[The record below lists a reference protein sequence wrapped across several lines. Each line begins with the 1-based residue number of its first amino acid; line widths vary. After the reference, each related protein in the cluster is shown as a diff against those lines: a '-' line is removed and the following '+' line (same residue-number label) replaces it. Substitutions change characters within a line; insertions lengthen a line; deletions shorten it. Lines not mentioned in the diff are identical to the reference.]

1 MVSLSWCIRQ
11 GTRGE
16 GDGDADYL
24 PPPLLERCYSI
35 VAEEDD
41 RKKEESVAKA
51 LSKCGYPPWTIDR
64 VKQDI
69 VEKSLKD
76 DAKKAKNTRGNHK
89 GMVDMPYVKG
99 LSEAFAISRHCHSL
113 PSSPNAT
120 ELCGSSEG
128 QGQG

>member
-51 LSKCGYPPWTIDR
+51 LSKCGYPAWTINR

-69 VEKSLKD
+69 MEKSLKD
-76 DAKKAKNTRGNHK
+76 EAKKTKGKRK
-89 GMVDMPYVKG
+89 GMVVVPCERTETFVRI
-99 LSEAFAISRHCHSL
+99 LNLAASL
-113 PSSPNAT
+113 QVTILT
-120 ELCGSSEG
+120 ERYGTLWFI
-128 QGQG
+128 